1 MTITSVRKDAEAL
14 TMSITAEL
22 DATVERSWQ
31 LLADPRQLERWW
43 GPPTYPATVH
53 SHDLSPGG
61 RVTYVMTGPEG
72 DTSAGYWDVVAVDPP
87 RRLEIVDGFADDQG
101 RPNDDM
107 PKTTSVFTLSE
118 RDGGGTVLAIDT
130 RFPSSEAMEQMV
142 SMGMEQGIREALG
155 QIDAI
160 LAGASA

>member
-1 MTITSVRKDAEAL
+1 MTVTSVRKDAEAL

-53 SHDLSPGG
+53 DHDLTPGG

-72 DTSAGYWDVVAVDPP
+72 DTAGGYWDVVAVDPP

-101 RPNDDM
+101 RPNEAM
-107 PKTTSVFTLSE
+107 PRTTSVFTFAE
-118 RDGGGTVLAIDT
+118 RDGGGTVFAIVT
-130 RFPSSEAMEQMV
+130 RFASSEDMERLI
-142 SMGMEQGIREALG
+142 SMGMDEGIRQALG